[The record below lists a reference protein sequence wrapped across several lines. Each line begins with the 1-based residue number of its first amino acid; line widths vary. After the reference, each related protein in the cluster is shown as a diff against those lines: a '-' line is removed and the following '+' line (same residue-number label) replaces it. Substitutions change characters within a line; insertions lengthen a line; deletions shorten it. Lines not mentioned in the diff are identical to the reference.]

1 MQLIIRDLIY
11 RSPLNSFSKWIGVD
25 IWGLIVLIAA
35 NRIGNREMIN
45 PAIALP
51 LGLMRRP
58 IIENISPNNHKFPIK
73 TGKISVK
80 NRLLSFNEFMMYP
93 SKENNMN
100 DIRTNTSPAV
110 PMRLFC
116 I

>member
-1 MQLIIRDLIY
+1 M
-11 RSPLNSFSKWIGVD
+11 RSMACVLRSFNSFSKWIGVD
-25 IWGLIVLIAA
+25 ICGLTIIAVNK
-35 NRIGNREMIN
+35 NRIIGNREMIN

>member
-1 MQLIIRDLIY
+1 M
-11 RSPLNSFSKWIGVD
+11 RSMTCALRSFNSFSKWIGVD

-80 NRLLSFNEFMMYP
+80 NRLLSFNEFM
-93 SKENNMN
+93 
-100 DIRTNTSPAV
+100 T
-110 PMRLFC
+110 
-116 I
+116 

>member
-1 MQLIIRDLIY
+1 M
-11 RSPLNSFSKWIGVD
+11 RSMTCALRSFNSFSKWIGVD

-58 IIENISPNNHKFPIK
+58 IIENISPNNHKFPEY
-73 TGKISVK
+73 GKPFLKILYGCRRSSYVLYI
-80 NRLLSFNEFMMYP
+80 NP
-93 SKENNMN
+93 
-100 DIRTNTSPAV
+100 
-110 PMRLFC
+110 
-116 I
+116 

>member
-1 MQLIIRDLIY
+1 
-11 RSPLNSFSKWIGVD
+11 
-25 IWGLIVLIAA
+25 
-35 NRIGNREMIN
+35 MIN

-100 DIRTNTSPAV
+100 DIYPCYTL
-110 PMRLFC
+110 LFLSLGLMLNLLKYC
-116 I
+116 L

>member
-1 MQLIIRDLIY
+1 
-11 RSPLNSFSKWIGVD
+11 
-25 IWGLIVLIAA
+25 
-35 NRIGNREMIN
+35 MIN

-58 IIENISPNNHKFPIK
+58 ILENISPNNHKFPIK

-100 DIRTNTSPAV
+100 DIRTNTKSGCSNAIILYLS
-110 PMRLFC
+110 LF
-116 I
+116 IIV